1 MDGNIGLESFL
12 TAHVIGKDSTN
23 ELTHTELG
31 KIVKRKFH
39 IPPEDYDAFMKAYYR
54 DVIKAKRTHHIIERQ
69 MIHKQQ
75 QPGPLLIDLDFQFLG
90 DCVTRQYTTTHIR
103 QLMDHVLNVLADVF
117 EMDEDVNFLMVAAEK
132 PNPRVVTKTNGSSI
146 VKDGIHIMFC
156 VRMDGLYHQ
165 YIRKRLL
172 ELLPPQWEGVPI
184 INDWTDVLD
193 TSISNGTNGW
203 LAPLSQKPDDVQPY
217 NVTLAYNVS
226 YDTDRLQWNKI
237 PLVESPTQL
246 EAFYAQQYKQLF
258 IRNPNLPMLS
268 LEKDSACEKIE
279 LFRQEIAKPTT
290 TSTTVNGNN
299 TVPSSLPGG
308 DEYYQ
313 ISVNTVR
320 QVHNREDMNTLLN
333 VFLDN
338 LPPHK
343 YELREAYEFAM
354 TLPSNYYGAGSY
366 EKWIKVGFALR
377 NTSIYL
383 LIAWLAFSAQSP
395 SFDFSKDVM
404 SLCDFWMKFIHQP
417 QGGVTRLSLMYW
429 SKHDAPE
436 EYQKVHESTV
446 DFFLDQTIANL
457 SLDQLSAKGK
467 SKGGSCDYDIATVVH
482 QLKKGSFVASG
493 IRNNAWYCFN
503 GSFWSKDDSGTT
515 LRNLLSTEVRGL
527 YLMKSKRVL
536 EKAHQIKTKDGDV
549 DIESEEHILMKA
561 RANLLIGIATRLGTT
576 HDKDNIMRECR
587 ELFYDREFEQK
598 LDQNRYL
605 MCFKNGVVDFK
616 EKRFRKGFPE
626 DYLSKCTQTDFH
638 SLDES
643 RDKVLMEQ
651 IHEYMRQLF
660 PIPEL
665 CKYMWDHLAS
675 VLIGDTAKT
684 QCLHYYTGV
693 GQNGKS
699 MLIKLLQT
707 ILGDYA
713 TELDVSFFVNERPSR
728 GKATPELLC
737 LVGSRLAVTA
747 EPSEGEKL
755 NEGPMKQL
763 TSGTD
768 KITFRGL
775 FKDQESFIPQV
786 HSVIM
791 ANHYLP
797 VKSRDHGTWRR
808 IRVVKFLSLF
818 VDNPVEGD
826 EDKPYQFKK
835 ADDFDDKF
843 KKWAPVIMAM
853 LVELA
858 YQNQGSLPMCDIV
871 AEYSNQ
877 YRKEQDFIAEY
888 MQERLTPCAPE
899 ERLLKSNVIRDF
911 DQWYQET
918 YSTKITGKTTEL
930 VKAIEKIYGT
940 YKSCWRGVKIKR
952 ETQHINN
959 NDTDS
964 EVSTVTSAMSK

>member
-1 MDGNIGLESFL
+1 
-12 TAHVIGKDSTN
+12 
-23 ELTHTELG
+23 
-31 KIVKRKFH
+31 
-39 IPPEDYDAFMKAYYR
+39 
-54 DVIKAKRTHHIIERQ
+54 
-69 MIHKQQ
+69 
-75 QPGPLLIDLDFQFLG
+75 
-90 DCVTRQYTTTHIR
+90 
-103 QLMDHVLNVLADVF
+103 
-117 EMDEDVNFLMVAAEK
+117 
-132 PNPRVVTKTNGSSI
+132 
-146 VKDGIHIMFC
+146 
-156 VRMDGLYHQ
+156 
-165 YIRKRLL
+165 
-172 ELLPPQWEGVPI
+172 
-184 INDWTDVLD
+184 
-193 TSISNGTNGW
+193 
-203 LAPLSQKPDDVQPY
+203 
-217 NVTLAYNVS
+217 
-226 YDTDRLQWNKI
+226 
-237 PLVESPTQL
+237 
-246 EAFYAQQYKQLF
+246 
-258 IRNPNLPMLS
+258 
-268 LEKDSACEKIE
+268 
-279 LFRQEIAKPTT
+279 
-290 TSTTVNGNN
+290 
-299 TVPSSLPGG
+299 
-308 DEYYQ
+308 
-313 ISVNTVR
+313 
-320 QVHNREDMNTLLN
+320 
-333 VFLDN
+333 
-338 LPPHK
+338 
-343 YELREAYEFAM
+343 
-354 TLPSNYYGAGSY
+354 
-366 EKWIKVGFALR
+366 
-377 NTSIYL
+377 
-383 LIAWLAFSAQSP
+383 
-395 SFDFSKDVM
+395 
-404 SLCDFWMKFIHQP
+404 
-417 QGGVTRLSLMYW
+417 
-429 SKHDAPE
+429 
-436 EYQKVHESTV
+436 
-446 DFFLDQTIANL
+446 
-457 SLDQLSAKGK
+457 
-467 SKGGSCDYDIATVVH
+467 
-482 QLKKGSFVASG
+482 
-493 IRNNAWYCFN
+493 
-503 GSFWSKDDSGTT
+503 
-515 LRNLLSTEVRGL
+515 
-527 YLMKSKRVL
+527 MKSKRVL

-651 IHEYMRQLF
+651 IREYMRQLF

-888 MQERLTPCAPE
+888 MQERLTTGAPE
-899 ERLLKSNVIRDF
+899 DRLLKSTVTRDF
-911 DQWYQET
+911 DLWYQET
-918 YSTKITGKTTEL
+918 YSAKISGKNSEL

-952 ETQHINN
+952 EIQNIN